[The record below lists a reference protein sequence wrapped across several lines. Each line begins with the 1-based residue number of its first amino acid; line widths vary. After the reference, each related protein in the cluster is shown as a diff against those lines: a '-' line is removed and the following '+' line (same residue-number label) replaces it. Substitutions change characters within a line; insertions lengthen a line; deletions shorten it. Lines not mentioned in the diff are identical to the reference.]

1 MCLTIILNTFLPT
14 AAYAKPSTVYVQ
26 PAARYGSSLSY
37 RDGSYFMLNNTDAVM
52 PGNDMDASPAS
63 HTAIGQNIS
72 VGMIL
77 KENWLIVVAALTA
90 VFSIIIVLLLQK
102 QRAERMSSEQKQLL
116 EEAERIAELKQTIT
130 SLLDNMPGLNFTKDA
145 NTGVY
150 LACNKDFA
158 KYAHKESPE
167 AVIGLTA
174 AEIFG
179 QELADRFDEEDRIAL
194 SMDMPYIFFEDVLD
208 AKGKEHQ
215 LQTTKLK
222 YTDVSGRQCVLGI
235 CQDMT
240 EMVRIRRESATSKEA
255 YEKARSTGIIY
266 THIAQTLARGY
277 TDLYYVNVDT
287 EEYIEYRTDDEHNAL
302 TEARRGWHFFEECQT
317 EVNEYVYPEDR
328 EKWSKAMER
337 HTLLDA
343 LDRNNTFIL
352 TYRLLSDHGPT
363 YVSMKVSHM
372 ADDERFIIIG
382 ITDIDE
388 EVKQRRAVERVKEE
402 KIAYDRLRAL
412 AGDFLGIYS
421 VVPETG
427 AYHEYSSTVSFEGT
441 ALPKEG
447 TDFFG
452 DYRREAPSV
461 LYPEDINR
469 FINVL
474 TKENVLAEIE
484 RHGLF
489 SLSYRIMVGGKPCY
503 AQLRAAMVEEKEGA
517 RLIVGISDIDANVRQ
532 EEEYEKRLAQAQR
545 EANIDALTG
554 VKNRHAYLET
564 EERLDRQIAEHRV
577 SDFAIVILD
586 VNNLKKVNDTA
597 GHKAGDQYLR
607 DACGIICRIFKR
619 SPIFRVGGDEF
630 TAVVQGADYDCI
642 EELLGK
648 MRDHNTKAI
657 RTDGVVIACGMAKY
671 ENDARV
677 ASIFERADQRMYEN
691 KSDLKEG
698 RI

>member
-194 SMDMPYIFFEDVLD
+194 SMDMPYIIFEDVLD

-287 EEYIEYRTDDEHNAL
+287 EEYIVSSAVTQYAFMNRNDLRFRITNPEALYAYTENELKILMDEL
-302 TEARRGWHFFEECQT
+302 
-317 EVNEYVYPEDR
+317 
-328 EKWSKAMER
+328 
-337 HTLLDA
+337 
-343 LDRNNTFIL
+343 
-352 TYRLLSDHGPT
+352 
-363 YVSMKVSHM
+363 
-372 ADDERFIIIG
+372 AD
-382 ITDIDE
+382 
-388 EVKQRRAVERVKEE
+388 
-402 KIAYDRLRAL
+402 
-412 AGDFLGIYS
+412 
-421 VVPETG
+421 
-427 AYHEYSSTVSFEGT
+427 
-441 ALPKEG
+441 
-447 TDFFG
+447 
-452 DYRREAPSV
+452 
-461 LYPEDINR
+461 
-469 FINVL
+469 
-474 TKENVLAEIE
+474 
-484 RHGLF
+484 
-489 SLSYRIMVGGKPCY
+489 
-503 AQLRAAMVEEKEGA
+503 
-517 RLIVGISDIDANVRQ
+517 
-532 EEEYEKRLAQAQR
+532 
-545 EANIDALTG
+545 
-554 VKNRHAYLET
+554 
-564 EERLDRQIAEHRV
+564 
-577 SDFAIVILD
+577 
-586 VNNLKKVNDTA
+586 
-597 GHKAGDQYLR
+597 
-607 DACGIICRIFKR
+607 
-619 SPIFRVGGDEF
+619 
-630 TAVVQGADYDCI
+630 
-642 EELLGK
+642 
-648 MRDHNTKAI
+648 
-657 RTDGVVIACGMAKY
+657 
-671 ENDARV
+671 
-677 ASIFERADQRMYEN
+677 
-691 KSDLKEG
+691 
-698 RI
+698 